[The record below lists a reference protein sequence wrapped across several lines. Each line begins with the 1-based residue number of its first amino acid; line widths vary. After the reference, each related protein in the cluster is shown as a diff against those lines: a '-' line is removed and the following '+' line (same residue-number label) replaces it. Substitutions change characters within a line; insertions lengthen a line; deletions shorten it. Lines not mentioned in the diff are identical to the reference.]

1 MYQTAFRVHG
11 TVQGKYFDCYLCS
24 LASVVRVRALLFCY
38 IEWLLTRST
47 SPGVGFR
54 DFTQKRAVEYGLKG
68 WVKNTTCGKVEGEVQ
83 GNEETLQKFF
93 KDIDKGPR
101 LAHVVKLE
109 KRDLSPEEGEDHFVV
124 RRTSDSVFEAT
135 K

>member
-11 TVQGKYFDCYLCS
+11 TVQ
-24 LASVVRVRALLFCY
+24 
-38 IEWLLTRST
+38 
-47 SPGVGFR
+47 GVGFR